1 MFLAKFHRASRD
13 APTAPCTYRI
23 VRRSRKKME
32 QETLILAANLCAAV
46 LGLAL
51 VGFLIFLGTPLFVA
65 TTAMAYELWREML
78 GR

>member
-1 MFLAKFHRASRD
+1 
-13 APTAPCTYRI
+13 
-23 VRRSRKKME
+23 ME